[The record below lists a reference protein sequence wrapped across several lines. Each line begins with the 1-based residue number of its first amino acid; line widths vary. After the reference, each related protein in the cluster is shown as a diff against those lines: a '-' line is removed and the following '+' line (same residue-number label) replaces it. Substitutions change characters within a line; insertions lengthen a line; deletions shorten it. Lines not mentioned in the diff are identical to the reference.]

1 MTSTVATAGRHTYF
15 PHIDGLRAL
24 AVLAVVIYHLDA
36 RWLPGGFSGVD
47 IFFVISGFIVSAS
60 VGARAKASLPAFAT
74 FFIARRLQ
82 RIAPAL
88 LVCLLLT
95 SLFTALLVPSAWLS
109 EANQKTGHYAFFGLS
124 NVILARA
131 SNDYF
136 SPIADFNPYMH
147 TWSLGVEEQFYLLFP
162 ALFFLWS
169 YAGRWRSVCV
179 AFFGIALL
187 VSAVYSAVL
196 GMNDPTAAFYLI
208 GSRLWELAA
217 GVLLYQLMVLTG
229 RDFDRAEQNLPAW
242 FRWGALASVLLISLN
257 FVLARPNQFPF
268 PGALLSVI
276 GTLGALFFMH
286 GNVHRGWLARLLT
299 SAPAR
304 YIGRIS
310 YSLYL
315 WHWPVFVLFR
325 WTVGADTAA
334 FQMAALFISTV
345 LAVLSYHYVETPF
358 RKAGRIR
365 RTSRWRVIVVGVLCI
380 GVASWVG
387 RRIDKS
393 QPRISL
399 STVTQH
405 AGDWY
410 PLPLKTDP
418 AFPGCEV
425 NYSSAPLATGFTLSF
440 ARSGCQ
446 GRGDGIRVF
455 VVGDSHAMA
464 LQAMFTLQVMAS
476 GDTLKLYNNGGCPFM
491 SLQPWREDSENCRR
505 NAEVVMKDL
514 LINLRPGDVV
524 FLPSLRL
531 PRFVDEWVRYPASDV
546 ESQIFGPQGVDGRAA
561 ALPVAEKVL
570 RSIQAKGARVVI
582 QAPVMVLKE
591 PPFRCAESF
600 NRSNAICAGGAT
612 VERAEVERLRAPA
625 LGALR
630 SLVSKVPNVS
640 IWDPLPVLCP
650 ADHRECSSYANGRPL
665 FFDGDHLSGYANRL
679 LEPSFAQAVAGTN
692 VREAGSSG
700 VAPTAKASRL
710 AAK

>member
-1 MTSTVATAGRHTYF
+1 MTSNAASSGRHTYF

-24 AVLAVVIYHLDA
+24 AVLSVVIYHLDA

-60 VGARAKASLPAFAT
+60 VGARAKANLPAFAT

-88 LVCLLLT
+88 LACLLLT
-95 SLFTALLVPSAWLS
+95 TLFTALLVPEAWLS

-124 NVILARA
+124 NVILART
-131 SNDYF
+131 SHDYF

-162 ALFFLWS
+162 AMFFLWS
-169 YAGRWRSVCV
+169 YARRWRSACV
-179 AFFGIALL
+179 GLFGVALL
-187 VSAVYSAVL
+187 ASAVYSAVL
-196 GMNDPTAAFYLI
+196 GAHDATAAFYLI
-208 GSRLWELAA
+208 GSRFWELAA

-229 RDFDRAEQNLPAW
+229 RDFGRAEQDLPRW
-242 FRWGALASVLLISLN
+242 FRWGALASVLVIALN

-286 GNVHRGWLARLLT
+286 GNVHRGVLARLLT
-299 SAPAR
+299 CAPAR

-325 WTVGADTAA
+325 WTVGTDTAA
-334 FQMAALFISTV
+334 CRIGALVIASA
-345 LAVLSYHYVETPF
+345 LAVLSYHFVETPF

-365 RTSRWRVIVVGVLCI
+365 SASRWRVVAAGLLCI
-380 GVASWVG
+380 GAASWVG
-387 RRIDKS
+387 RKIDKS
-393 QPRISL
+393 QPHISL

-410 PLPLKTDP
+410 PLPLKTD
-418 AFPGCEV
+418 AGFPGCEV
-425 NYSSAPLATGFTLSF
+425 NYSWAALETGFTLEF
-440 ARSGCQ
+440 TRSGCH
-446 GRGDGIRVF
+446 GERNGIREF
-455 VVGDSHAMA
+455 VVGDSHAMT
-464 LQAMFTLQVMAS
+464 LQTMFTLQVMSS

-491 SLQPWREDSENCRR
+491 SLQPWREDGELCRR
-505 NAEVVMKDL
+505 NAAAVMKDL
-514 LINLRPGDVV
+514 LANLHPGDVV

-531 PRFVDEWVRYPASDV
+531 PRYVDEWVRYPASDV
-546 ESQIFGPQGVDGRAA
+546 ESQVFGPQGVEGRAA
-561 ALPVAEKVL
+561 ALPAAEKAL
-570 RSIQAKGARVVI
+570 RAIQATGARVVI

-600 NRSNAICAGGAT
+600 SRSNAICAGGTT
-612 VERAEVERLRAPA
+612 VERAEVERLRGPA
-625 LGALR
+625 LKALR
-630 SLVSKVPNVS
+630 SLAYGVPNVS

-650 ADHRECSSYANGRPL
+650 PDHRECRAYSNGRPL

-679 LEPSFAQAVAGTN
+679 LQPSFARAVAGTN
-692 VREAGSSG
+692 VGEASSSG
-700 VAPTAKASRL
+700 VPSTANASPSTT
-710 AAK
+710 K